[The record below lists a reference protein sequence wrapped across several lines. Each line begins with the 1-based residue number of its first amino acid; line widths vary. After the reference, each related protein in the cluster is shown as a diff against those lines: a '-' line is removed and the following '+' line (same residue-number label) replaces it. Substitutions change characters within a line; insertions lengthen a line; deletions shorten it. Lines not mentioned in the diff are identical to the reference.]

1 MRRRVLAL
9 GALLVALAGC
19 GTATQIREPD
29 LVAEGSPRPAATVAP
44 QGRAPE
50 DRGVSLAVVT
60 HGQASDPFWVIVRNG
75 VEAAARQTDASVT
88 YRSPDTYSVGRMRS
102 LIEEAVAARPDG
114 LVVSIPSPALEP
126 VIRRAISAGVPVVSL
141 NSGSDV
147 FRKLG
152 VLAHVG
158 QPEERAGEA
167 AGRRMAEDGI
177 RRALCV
183 DHEQGNQGLTRRCR
197 GFARAL
203 RAAGGSSRVIG
214 VETENRLGTRR
225 RLVAAMDGGDVDGV
239 LTLSAGAA
247 VAALEAIDTARRVR
261 QTKLGSFDL
270 SPEVLE
276 ALEGGRLLFAVDQQA
291 YLQGYLPVLLLAQRA
306 RYGLFPAQGEV
317 VPTGPSFVTKQ
328 NAAQALRLS
337 RRGIR

>member
-1 MRRRVLAL
+1 
-9 GALLVALAGC
+9 
-19 GTATQIREPD
+19 
-29 LVAEGSPRPAATVAP
+29 
-44 QGRAPE
+44 
-50 DRGVSLAVVT
+50 
-60 HGQASDPFWVIVRNG
+60 
-75 VEAAARQTDASVT
+75 
-88 YRSPDTYSVGRMRS
+88 
-102 LIEEAVAARPDG
+102 
-114 LVVSIPSPALEP
+114 
-126 VIRRAISAGVPVVSL
+126 VIRRAIAAGVPVVSL

-147 FRKLG
+147 FRRLG

-167 AGRRMAEDGI
+167 AGRRMARGGI

-183 DHEQGNQGLTRRCR
+183 NHEQGNQGLEERCR

-203 RAAGGSSRVIG
+203 RAAGGTSRVIG

-239 LTLSAGAA
+239 LTLSSSAA

-261 QTKLGSFDL
+261 TTKLATFDL

-276 ALEGGRLLFAVDQQA
+276 ALESGRVQFTVDQQA

-306 RYGLFPAQGEV
+306 RYGLFPAQGEI
-317 VPTGPSFVTKQ
+317 VPTGPSFVTKE

>member
-1 MRRRVLAL
+1 VRPRFLAL
-9 GALLVALAGC
+9 GALLLAVAGC

-29 LVAEGSPRPAATVAP
+29 LVAEGTPRPAATAAP
-44 QGRAPE
+44 RDQAREDQG
-50 DRGVSLAVVT
+50 VNIAVVT

-75 VEAAARQTDASVT
+75 VEAAARQMDASVT

-102 LIEEAVAARPDG
+102 LIEEAVSARPDG
-114 LVVSIPSPALEP
+114 LVISIPSPALEP
-126 VIRRAISAGVPVVSL
+126 AIRRAVAAGVPVVSL

-147 FRKLG
+147 FRRLG

-158 QPEERAGEA
+158 QPEATAGEA
-167 AGRRMAEDGI
+167 AGRRMAARGI

-183 DHEQGNQGLTRRCR
+183 NHEQGNQGLIRRCR
-197 GFARAL
+197 GFAQAMRE
-203 RAAGGSSRVIG
+203 AGGSSRVIE

-239 LTLSAGAA
+239 LTLSAGGAA
-247 VAALEAIDTARRVR
+247 AALAAIDTARRAR
-261 QTKLGSFDL
+261 RTKLASFDL

-276 ALEGGRLLFAVDQQA
+276 ALESGRLLFTVDQQA

-317 VPTGPSFVTKQ
+317 VPTGPSFVTKE